1 MRPTSSTY
9 RSLDRSLPSRIVSDG
24 IFDDAYV
31 TFILYCNPVFP
42 TSIDTSDLRRLFR
55 TLPKSDGRDFSVW
68 ILFELVKQYD
78 TKSIR
83 TWSDLALQLG
93 VEPPDIEKGQS
104 TQKVQQYSVRLKR
117 WMRATHVDAF
127 FEYLLGKQHGYFLE
141 VPPLH
146 DPHPVKGRDGVPVEE
161 DLAIRALDPSFR
173 PKRGRRR
180 NESPDDE
187 PGPPK
192 RPLLTTSF
200 TFEGQTLYAQPQSAH
215 PQNGIPLSAW
225 HEKSADPWAA
235 APAFTPSHIASTDGR
250 NRTPSSA
257 VATSTPRN
265 LRWRFDN
272 TMLSPHPLSAITPST
287 TQLLDSAFDEP
298 RSAITPSIK
307 SRSRRK
313 HGPVVSS
320 AWINNSGSNAS
331 GKQRGRPPNNR
342 STQDGLFSTF
352 PADPNAER
360 SNSTDRDISTVPWV
374 TAKSP
379 TLLKYPESAAQLN
392 QSPTESP
399 RTMPLQGRPGR
410 LSLQVPQH
418 VGGPVQLVT
427 PTVLVNG
434 EKSAVNRTSISVSS
448 SSQSTPF
455 TTPGQNNGG
464 ESIFPRPPPRPGA
477 IEETLAGAMRFRAQ
491 NSPQSHSEDLR
502 YLREPTQAPRTY
514 ARKPLSLAYE
524 PLKQSLVL
532 CLLRANFESES
543 DPGVDKL
550 TFAEADSLSK
560 SILARLKVAEEDSES
575 ILDDVMRLTAANW
588 LGLSST
594 LCPLPGLDA
603 SDGPKKVKLRTSASD
618 WTREV
623 YDVSWRI
630 WWHGLRA
637 DVEIKEIEIAH
648 TRDQSLIRAR
658 NDGSGTL
665 AQNDGRI
672 DVVSFDDRKT
682 DWKAKCIA
690 LQEELRAK
698 EAEIRRVKDRVLQ
711 AVL

>member
-1 MRPTSSTY
+1 
-9 RSLDRSLPSRIVSDG
+9 
-24 IFDDAYV
+24 
-31 TFILYCNPVFP
+31 
-42 TSIDTSDLRRLFR
+42 
-55 TLPKSDGRDFSVW
+55 
-68 ILFELVKQYD
+68 
-78 TKSIR
+78 
-83 TWSDLALQLG
+83 
-93 VEPPDIEKGQS
+93 
-104 TQKVQQYSVRLKR
+104 
-117 WMRATHVDAF
+117 MRATHVDAF

-141 VPPLH
+141 VPSLH
-146 DPHPVKGRDGVPVEE
+146 DPHPAKGRDGVPVEE

-187 PGPPK
+187 IGPPK

-200 TFEGQTLYAQPQSAH
+200 TFEGQTLYAQPQSAL

-225 HEKSADPWAA
+225 HEKSVNPWAA
-235 APAFTPSHIASTDGR
+235 SPAVCPGHIVSTHGK
-250 NRTPSSA
+250 NQTPSSA
-257 VATSTPRN
+257 VTTSTPRN
-265 LRWRFDN
+265 MRWRFDN

-307 SRSRRK
+307 SRPRRK
-313 HGPVVSS
+313 NLSS
-320 AWINNSGSNAS
+320 AWINNSGGNTG
-331 GKQRGRPPNNR
+331 GKQRGRPPNNH

-352 PADPNAER
+352 PADSNAES
-360 SNSTDRDISTVPWV
+360 SNNIDRGIPTVPWV
-374 TAKSP
+374 TAKGP
-379 TLLKYPESAAQLN
+379 TLLNYPESATPARLN

-434 EKSAVNRTSISVSS
+434 EKSAVNRTSTSVSS

-455 TTPGQNNGG
+455 TTPGQNNDG
-464 ESIFPRPPPRPGA
+464 ESVVPRPPPRPGA
-477 IEETLAGAMRFRAQ
+477 IEETLAGAMQSQAQ
-491 NSPQSHSEDLR
+491 NPPQSQSEDFR
-502 YLREPTQAPRTY
+502 HLREPAQAPRSY
-514 ARKPLSLAYE
+514 ARKPLSLAYQ
-524 PLKQSLVL
+524 PLKQSLAL

-575 ILDDVMRLTAANW
+575 ALDDVMRLTAANW

-618 WTREV
+618 WMREV

-648 TRDQSLIRAR
+648 TRDQGLIRAR
-658 NDGSGTL
+658 NDGSGTPGR
-665 AQNDGRI
+665 NHGRI
-672 DVVSFDDRKT
+672 DGIFFDDRKT